1 MAFSSLRALVSSP
14 PPPGGRDS
22 VIRLEHAVR
31 FPDKDFQA
39 RSKIRPAKLVGNI
52 SRRDAMTCL
61 SATLLATFLWT
72 EPAEARSVKPETRR
86 KIREKLDKLR
96 EKAGVPKEKMESSPD
111 KKDRLPTS
119 PSNSLNLPSVEATL

>member
-1 MAFSSLRALVSSP
+1 MAFSSMRAWVPSP
-14 PPPGGRDS
+14 PPVAGKDS
-22 VIRLEHAVR
+22 VDRLQHVVR

-39 RSKIRPAKLVGNI
+39 RSKIRPVKLVDNI

-61 SATLLATFLWT
+61 SATLLATFIRT

-96 EKAGVPKEKMESSPD
+96 EKAGVPKKKTESSPD
-111 KKDRLPTS
+111 MKDRLPTS
-119 PSNSLNLPSVEATL
+119 PPDNLNLPLAEATL